1 MKNLPTAEF
10 AQFLQFFPS
19 LELPFSLLPD
29 ISQIQTDMKP
39 LPGVLLDAF
48 IFPFEGDEVDEYT
61 EYVPYGRIPDTRDYV
76 ALIYWKAGLL
86 QYEFI
91 LATYS
96 PEGYPISHAIVGGI
110 RQDDAGMLHSVAVVH
125 EDLSITIAEGL
136 VSDSSVT
143 GGQPVDSQTYRM
155 NLDASGAIQYET
167 YDEKE
172 ES

>member
-1 MKNLPTAEF
+1 MKPLPSADF
-10 AQFLQFFPS
+10 AQFLQFFPP

-29 ISQIQTDMKP
+29 ISQIQTDTKP
-39 LPGVLLDAF
+39 LPGVLLDAY

-61 EYVPYGRIPDTRDYV
+61 EYIPYGRIRDTREYV
-76 ALIYWKAGLL
+76 AVVYWKAGLM

-96 PEGYPISHAIVGGI
+96 PEGDPISHAIVGGI

-125 EDLSITIAEGL
+125 EDFSITIAEAL
-136 VSDSSVT
+136 ATDASS
-143 GGQPVDSQTYRM
+143 PEARPIDSQTYRM
-155 NLDASGAIQYET
+155 NLDATGTIQYDT
-167 YDEKE
+167 QDEKE